1 MRGGPAVTASPQR
14 VRPRFSVLAE
24 PTFAF
29 LPSVSDEAS
38 VSLKCHCKEK
48 GKRGEKKEVNT
59 ESEGPGEANCFDF
72 PI

>member
-1 MRGGPAVTASPQR
+1 MCFCLT
-14 VRPRFSVLAE
+14 E
-24 PTFAF
+24 PTLEF

-48 GKRGEKKEVNT
+48 EDGKGKGKREKKKKVNT

-72 PI
+72 FNIETHRRE